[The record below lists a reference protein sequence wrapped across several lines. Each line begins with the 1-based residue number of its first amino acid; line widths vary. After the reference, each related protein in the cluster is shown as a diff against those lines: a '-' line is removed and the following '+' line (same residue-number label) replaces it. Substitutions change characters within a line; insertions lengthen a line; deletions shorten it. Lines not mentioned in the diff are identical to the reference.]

1 MTAVIKN
8 TAPNATAPWVLPGN
22 YTVRLKVNDKVLEQP
37 LLVKMDPRV
46 KTTMNQ
52 LKRQHDLSV
61 ICYDGRKKTMKQ
73 FPEIARKF
81 SSLFNL
87 LDDTDMPPT
96 QQVEKAILE
105 TQKQLQKLL
114 SNEK

>member
-1 MTAVIKN
+1 M
-8 TAPNATAPWVLPGN
+8 LPGN

-46 KTTMNQ
+46 KTPMNQ

-61 ICYDGRKKTMKQ
+61 ICYEGRKKTLKQ

-81 SSLFNL
+81 NSLFNL

-96 QQVEKAILE
+96 QQVEKAVLE